1 MPEEFSLALTEVA
14 VAVER
19 AGLPPNWRPFEIPSV
34 GFTVDEHV
42 KAHTDAW
49 DALCRRGLA
58 RGDKLDLDVEDT
70 LRTWTQPDVLINVRA
85 AELVDQRHVYYR
97 AASAKGLGVFS
108 EHNAD
113 GGILFT
119 QVRAERLVDMV
130 VGALPHYNPVPLREL
145 VTVSGTPTPERDL
158 SDESLI
164 SARRPRNTVS
174 DKEAIARFAAWPL
187 HRHGSVEL
195 SVKQGLGTLHHVG
208 SVQFLDTDGGRFL
221 TFTDNLP
228 GGETRYRFVPSDGSH
243 LRRWLHD
250 SIADDRR

>member
-1 MPEEFSLALTEVA
+1 MPEEFPLGLTEVA

-19 AGLPPNWRPFEIPSV
+19 AGLPPNWRPFEVPSV
-34 GFTVDEHV
+34 GLTVDEHDR
-42 KAHTDAW
+42 AHVEAW
-49 DALCRRGLA
+49 DELCRRGLA
-58 RGDKLDLDVEDT
+58 RGGKLDLDVEDT
-70 LRTWTQPDVLINVRA
+70 LRVWTQPEVLINVRA

-108 EHNAD
+108 EHNAN

-119 QVRAERLVDMV
+119 QVKAERLVDTV
-130 VGALPHYNPVPLREL
+130 VGTLPPYNPVPLREL
-145 VTVSGTPTPERDL
+145 VTVSGSPAPERDL

-164 SARRPRNTVS
+164 TTRPRQAVS

-195 SVKQGLGTLHHVG
+195 SVKQGLGSLHHVG
-208 SVQFLDTDGGRFL
+208 SVQFLDSDGGRFL
-221 TFTDNLP
+221 TFADNLP

-250 SIADDRR
+250 RIADDRR